1 MAFCKNPE
9 KFFPVLTS
17 PVLRDGAFKGKLALV
32 TGGGTGIGK
41 AIASTFAQL
50 GATVAIAS
58 RNMEKLTLTAT
69 DITKNTGGICEPF
82 QMDIRNPEMVTN
94 AFDEIHKKFGKNPE
108 ILVNNAAGNF
118 IMATERLSANAYGT
132 IIDIVLKGTMN
143 VTTELG
149 RRCIQNNTGA
159 SITSITANYARS
171 GGPFVVPSAVSKAG
185 IETMTKSLSTEWSK
199 YGLRFNAVSPG
210 PIPTKGAWG
219 RLFAGEMADC
229 EENMKERNPEGRVG
243 TVEEVANLVAFVSS
257 DHMSFLNGTIIDLDG
272 AQQHMHHGSHM
283 GEFLHEW
290 DKDTWDETENVI
302 RGRTGK
308 EKA

>member
-1 MAFCKNPE
+1 MPDI
-9 KFFPVLTS
+9 LTS
-17 PVLRDGAFKGKLALV
+17 LRLNPSFQGKLALV

-41 AIASTFAQL
+41 AIAATFAQL

-58 RNMEKLTLTAT
+58 RRMEKLEQTSL
-69 DITKNTGGICEPF
+69 DIQKNTGGICEPF
-82 QMDIRNPEMVTN
+82 LMDIRDPKMVGE
-94 AFDEIHKKFGKNPE
+94 AFDEIQKKFGKNPD

-159 SITSITANYARS
+159 SITSITAAYARA

-185 IETMTKSLSTEWSK
+185 VETLTKSLATEWSK
-199 YGLRFNAVSPG
+199 YGMRFNAVSPG
-210 PIPTKGAWG
+210 PIPTKGAFG
-219 RLFAGEMADC
+219 RLFAGEAADAI
-229 EENMKERNPEGRVG
+229 EAIGRMNPAGRTG
-243 TVEEVANLVAFVSS
+243 TPEEVANLVAFISS
-257 DHMSFLNGTIIDLDG
+257 DHMSFLNGVIIDLDG
-272 AQQHMHHGSHM
+272 GQQHMNHGSHM
-283 GEFLHEW
+283 GSFLHKFDKKAW
-290 DKDTWDETENVI
+290 DKTEAVI

-308 EKA
+308 DKQVVD